1 MQDVD
6 SPVEDDVDV
15 SKFVGVTVE
24 VWGELA
30 DDSEFETVEVS
41 EEVPVE
47 QSVIPRHLL

>member
-15 SKFVGVTVE
+15 SKFVGVTV
-24 VWGELA
+24 
-30 DDSEFETVEVS
+30 DSEFETVEVT
-41 EEVPVE
+41 EEVSVE